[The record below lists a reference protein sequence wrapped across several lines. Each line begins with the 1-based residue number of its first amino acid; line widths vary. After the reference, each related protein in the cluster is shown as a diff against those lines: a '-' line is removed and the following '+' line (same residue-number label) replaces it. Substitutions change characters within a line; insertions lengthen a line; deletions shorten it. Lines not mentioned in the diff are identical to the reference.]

1 MFPWISQ
8 RERKPEMR
16 DVNAMGDFRIEY
28 KESVRTYAAI
38 GTYLKLCFET
48 NLCYCC
54 RQLFVPDDFFFVATI
69 KLNFESIMFFCIVSW
84 QVVFIYFLFDS
95 VWLEIHIYNLIRT
108 SNLSL
113 FSLFLTQ
120 RTMTVAKS
128 RSFLLLLLLFYSILW
143 KNLKLLTNNFINII
157 RNLFV
162 VDLLLDCLSSQLSIT
177 NNELC

>member
-38 GTYLKLCFET
+38 GTYLKLCFER
-48 NLCYCC
+48 NLFYCC

-95 VWLEIHIYNLIRT
+95 VWLEIHIHNLIRT

-113 FSLFLTQ
+113 FSLFLTR

-162 VDLLLDCLSSQLSIT
+162 VVSLLDCLSSQLSIT